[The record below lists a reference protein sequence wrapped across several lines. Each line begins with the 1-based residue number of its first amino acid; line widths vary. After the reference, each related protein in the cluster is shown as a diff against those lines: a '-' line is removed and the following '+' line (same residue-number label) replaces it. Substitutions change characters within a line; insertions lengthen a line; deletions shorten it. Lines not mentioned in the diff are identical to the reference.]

1 MTLNGF
7 TRTGYSAQW
16 RRLFAGLFGLLG
28 LLFTFG
34 VAVSADV
41 TAEPKARIEVGNEG
55 KSIQD
60 ELKPADEYTYIPGE
74 RRDPFNSLMRG
85 GEVDEGGDDE
95 QSPLQRVDVNV
106 LKVVGIVKNPEG
118 NMALVQ
124 TPDGRG
130 YFLRSGVPV
139 GKNKGVVERILDDRV
154 VVQEKTADFLGQIQI
169 SQVVLELNKKE
180 EGNR

>member
-1 MTLNGF
+1 MNRITITDYSHQWHKLVAVGLGF
-7 TRTGYSAQW
+7 
-16 RRLFAGLFGLLG
+16 LG
-28 LLFTFG
+28 LLFVSG

-41 TAEPKARIEVGNEG
+41 TAEPKARIEVGDEG
-55 KSIQD
+55 KSIRD
-60 ELKPADEYTYIPGE
+60 ELKAADEYTYIPGE
-74 RRDPFNSLMRG
+74 RRDPFNSLMQG
-85 GEVDEGGDDE
+85 GEVDEGDDDE
-95 QSPLQRVDVNV
+95 QSPLQRVDVHV

-139 GKNKGVVERILDDRV
+139 GKNRGFVEKILDDRV
-154 VVQEKTADFLGQIQI
+154 VVQEKTADFLGQIQV